1 MATVFEA
8 FPRAIISDDWK
19 LGLIE
24 ESTDVGKIFIDKG
37 FVSVIVD
44 EAATGILNNSPNAD
58 GVDSDTLLYAK
69 PSELPGL
76 NVSRYI
82 ASYYWYQVSS
92 EQYYEIIEVGLG
104 KNQDKGV
111 VEHIE
116 FRIRPTE
123 VALDGS
129 GS

>member
-8 FPRAIISDDWK
+8 FPSAIISDDWK
-19 LGLIE
+19 LGYVE
-24 ESTDVGKIFIDKG
+24 ESTDVGKIFVDKG

-44 EAATGILNNSPNAD
+44 EVAEGLLNNSPNAD
-58 GVDSDTLLYAK
+58 GIDSDTLIYAL

-92 EQYYEIIEVGLG
+92 GQYYEIIEVGLG
-104 KNQDKGV
+104 KNQEKGAI
-111 VEHIE
+111 EHIE
-116 FRIRPTE
+116 FRVRPVE
-123 VALDGS
+123 VAFDGDDS
-129 GS
+129 